1 MPIYC
6 QPLSQYLEI
15 LCAWLGTAVPV
26 PQDWVGL
33 QSQSEASP
41 SKPQELQSQSRP
53 GPSDP
58 ARTAVPVPPPRGQT
72 GRQSQSRTG
81 TVCVLA
87 LQPLRHPLSHI
98 PRPDPT
104 ISPFGHPPVWP
115 WQANFGY
122 LISSLAMLL
131 ESISLSW
138 TRCASSLCS
147 HILIIVCMRRVS
159 VVAVSSSGPAGFGP
173 A

>member
-6 QPLSQYLEI
+6 QSLSQYLEI

-33 QSQSEASP
+33 QSQSQASP

-81 TVCVLA
+81 TVCVLGGGDVA
-87 LQPLRHPLSHI
+87 
-98 PRPDPT
+98 RP
-104 ISPFGHPPVWP
+104 W
-115 WQANFGY
+115 
-122 LISSLAMLL
+122 LL
-131 ESISLSW
+131 EASP
-138 TRCASSLCS
+138 ASSQL
-147 HILIIVCMRRVS
+147 
-159 VVAVSSSGPAGFGP
+159 PP
-173 A
+173 T

>member
-6 QPLSQYLEI
+6 QSLSQYLEI

-33 QSQSEASP
+33 QSQSQASP

-81 TVCVLA
+81 TVCVLGGCDGNGIGGDDA
-87 LQPLRHPLSHI
+87 RRRASAVLVR
-98 PRPDPT
+98 
-104 ISPFGHPPVWP
+104 
-115 WQANFGY
+115 
-122 LISSLAMLL
+122 SLART
-131 ESISLSW
+131 S
-138 TRCASSLCS
+138 
-147 HILIIVCMRRVS
+147 
-159 VVAVSSSGPAGFGP
+159 
-173 A
+173 